1 MPKPTTTPTIA
12 PPVIRGL
19 LATLLA
25 LGALTGC
32 AAPKPAVTVL
42 TQNLSMGF
50 DALALLERPTPP
62 NVEAAFAQVAAS
74 DFAARAAALADEI
87 AEQPP
92 DLIALQEAVL
102 FRTQEPGDLL
112 RGNFAPN
119 ATAIAYDFVAIL
131 TDALAARGLTYTV
144 AGAVTN
150 VDVEMPGAGR
160 DIRLTDRDVIL
171 ARSGAGSRGLRVSN
185 VRGESYA
192 ASFAAPGALSTIPI
206 ARGWVAADVE
216 IEGTTFRFVTT
227 TLESLEVYAGIAAEV
242 QTAQAE
248 ELLAGP
254 LAGALPVVFAG
265 DVGSA
270 AAGSGFE
277 TPSYGRLIE
286 GGLADAWAAARPDGD
301 GFTCC
306 RAPGL
311 DEGRSSLD
319 VRLDVVLVRGGFT
332 VADARLVGDTPR
344 AIAGAVRWPSDH
356 AGVLVRLELP

>member
-1 MPKPTTTPTIA
+1 MPKPTTI
-12 PPVIRGL
+12 PPFVLAL
-19 LATLLA
+19 LATLLT
-25 LGALTGC
+25 LGVLTGC
-32 AAPKPAVTVL
+32 ASPKPVVTIL
-42 TQNLSMGF
+42 TQNLYMGF

-74 DFAARAAALADEI
+74 DFAARAAALAEEI

-119 ATAIAYDFVAIL
+119 ATAVAYDFVAIL
-131 TDALAARGLTYTV
+131 TDALAARGLTYTL
-144 AGAVTN
+144 AGVVTN
-150 VDVEMPGAGR
+150 VDIEMPGAGR

-171 ARSGAGSRGLRVSN
+171 ARSGPGSRGLRVSN
-185 VRGESYA
+185 VRAESYA
-192 ASFAAPGALSTIPI
+192 ASFAAPGALSAIPI
-206 ARGWVAADVE
+206 ARGWVSVDVE
-216 IEGTTFRFVTT
+216 IDGATFRFVTT
-227 TLESLEVYAGIAAEV
+227 TLESLEVYAGIAPEV
-242 QTAQAE
+242 QAAQAV

-254 LAGALPVVFAG
+254 LAGELPVVFAG

-270 AAGSGFE
+270 AAGSGFA

-286 GGLADAWAAARPDGD
+286 AGLADAWAAARPDAD

-306 RAPGL
+306 RAPSL
-311 DEGRSSLD
+311 DEERSSLD

-332 VADARLVGDTPR
+332 VADARLVGDAPR
-344 AIAGAVRWPSDH
+344 AITGAVRWPSDH